1 MSSTKVLLVHPQRE
15 LMTREVAEAVRSVD
29 GVILEMAD
37 DPVAAMAKTSDC
49 EVLMSF
55 FASDQLLAAV
65 PKLRW
70 IQALGSGVDG
80 FVRHASLPPDVLLT
94 SGAGIH
100 AQPVSE
106 AILAMMLALARRLPE
121 AFRDQQARRWGAGM
135 PRLLGAS
142 EVLIIGVGA
151 IGEAV
156 GAKCAAFGARVIGI
170 SERTDS
176 PAGFSGLYPRAA
188 LHDRLADADFVVLTA
203 PLSPATTGIINAP
216 ALERMK
222 SSAYIVNAGR
232 GGLIEDADLIAA
244 LEAGKISG
252 AALDVFTTEP
262 LAEDSPYWELPN
274 VLVTPHRAGYFLGYG
289 EAIAKIAVA
298 NLNHYRS
305 GRFES
310 LINRV
315 R

>member
-142 EVLIIGVGA
+142 EVLILGVGA

-170 SERTDS
+170 SERTDR
-176 PAGFSGLYPRAA
+176 PAGFSDMCPKVA
-188 LHDRLADADFVVLTA
+188 LHDRLAEADFVVLTA
-203 PLSPATTGIINAP
+203 PLSPATTGIIDAA

-289 EAIAKIAVA
+289 EAIATIAVA